1 MYLFLLCVKKCLYIN
16 NNTPMH
22 HGRVGAE
29 IGAWR
34 GAGSLV
40 LCGHV
45 RFQKGPLRASVCG
58 DEP

>member
-1 MYLFLLCVKKCLYIN
+1 
-16 NNTPMH
+16 MH